1 MAGQCFDTT
10 ECGSSGRRQILRH
23 GGSVRF
29 EATNMGIGRGDDE
42 LRYRL
47 DIIAC
52 TVLDVVE
59 SAGGWLFDRRMVG
72 WDVTVMVPGKED
84 ARPLQ
89 ILGAELLPLGPNWNP
104 WQERRHPHGLAV
116 AADLIDRDPRVRRG
130 VFDALEQGL
139 SDVILWGRDWPD
151 GLVRA
156 DAEMHHEL
164 SRAARAFKYHA
175 VRAASGHEPEF
186 VGGTETL
193 QCATIASPSP
203 LARGRRRRLRHG
215 QTS

>member
-10 ECGSSGRRQILRH
+10 ECGSSGSRQILRH
-23 GGSVRF
+23 DGPVGF
-29 EATNMGIGRGDDE
+29 EATNMGLGQADDD

-47 DIIAC
+47 DIIAR

-59 SAGGWLFDRRMVG
+59 SAGGWLFDRRTVG
-72 WDVTVMVPGKED
+72 WDVTVLVPGIED

-89 ILGAELLPLGPNWNP
+89 ILGAELLPLGPTWNP
-104 WQERRHPHGLAV
+104 WQQRRHPHGLAV
-116 AADLIDRDPRVRRG
+116 AADLLDRDPRVKQG
-130 VFDALEQGL
+130 VFHVLEQGL
-139 SDVILWGRDWPD
+139 SDVILWGQDWPE
-151 GLVRA
+151 GLVRN
-156 DAEMHHEL
+156 DGEIHHEL

-193 QCATIASPSP
+193 QCGTIASPSP
-203 LARGRRRRLRHG
+203 LTRRHRRRPDHG
-215 QTS
+215 QTT